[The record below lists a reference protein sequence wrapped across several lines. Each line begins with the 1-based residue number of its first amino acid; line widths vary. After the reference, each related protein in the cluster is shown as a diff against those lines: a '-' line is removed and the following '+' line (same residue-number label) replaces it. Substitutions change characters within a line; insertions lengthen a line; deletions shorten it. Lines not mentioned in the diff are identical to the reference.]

1 MISLRTNQVR
11 KFNELSEQQVR
22 PSYVSVAYLARPLR
36 LSFSRGTNALRRGSR
51 SSASIAL
58 HPVLARLQRLH
69 APRATPLRVGWSFQ
83 KWWNFPQALQELG
96 GYKVRGERKTPNLQ
110 AAAGPF
116 QPTRPTGAQVGP
128 AAVGRGALAACR
140 RAAPGEVGRCAA
152 AWPARRVGRRGSRHP
167 GMLQLQPGRGGGAD
181 CCAPGSQLGWEDLRW
196 SGREGSRGPQSRG
209 PAAPER
215 RRRRFKLAPVNFFV
229 SFFLSFF

>member
-1 MISLRTNQVR
+1 MISLRTKQVR

-116 QPTRPTGAQVGP
+116 QPTRPTGAQVGRQP
-128 AAVGRGALAACR
+128 RVAAPLQ
-140 RAAPGEVGRCAA
+140 RAAGP
-152 AWPARRVGRRGSRHP
+152 P
-167 GMLQLQPGRGGGAD
+167 
-181 CCAPGSQLGWEDLRW
+181 
-196 SGREGSRGPQSRG
+196 RER
-209 PAAPER
+209 
-215 RRRRFKLAPVNFFV
+215 
-229 SFFLSFF
+229 

>member
-1 MISLRTNQVR
+1 M
-11 KFNELSEQQVR
+11 
-22 PSYVSVAYLARPLR
+22 
-36 LSFSRGTNALRRGSR
+36 
-51 SSASIAL
+51 
-58 HPVLARLQRLH
+58 
-69 APRATPLRVGWSFQ
+69 
-83 KWWNFPQALQELG
+83 
-96 GYKVRGERKTPNLQ
+96 RGERKTPNLQ

-215 RRRRFKLAPVNFFV
+215 RRRRGKLAPVNFCL
-229 SFFLSFF
+229 FFFFFKLLLLYCVETCGNFCISRVLALMGWREHVVRVQLGVAGPRVP